1 LIAERRSF
9 FELAAAMWNHLP
21 GMRARMADAGIER
34 PQMSPRD
41 TGDLIA
47 FLFTLD
53 YFDALGDVDVGRELF
68 AVKKCVMCHQVE
80 GAGGVIGPNLDYLSQ
95 YSSPMFVAAA
105 IWRHGPAMA
114 ETMRSLRIQRPT
126 FNGSEFRDLMAF
138 FRSVTEQSP
147 EGPMYVLP
155 GRADLGRELYES
167 KACIRCHRVRGTG
180 GQIGPALSGRGLEW
194 SATDFMAAL
203 WNKAPS
209 MQAAMRA
216 AGMSIPEL
224 SAEEM
229 ADLVAYLYSVN
240 YFGEAG
246 NPNRGRQMVTARGC
260 LRCHSLSGQGE
271 TVANDLAEGTSLVTN
286 NDVVAALWSHTVTGF
301 GESGDDVMPWPEFT
315 PVQMADLVAFLRR
328 LRQAR

>member
-180 GQIGPALSGRGLEW
+180 DRP
-194 SATDFMAAL
+194 
-203 WNKAPS
+203 
-209 MQAAMRA
+209 
-216 AGMSIPEL
+216 
-224 SAEEM
+224 
-229 ADLVAYLYSVN
+229 
-240 YFGEAG
+240 
-246 NPNRGRQMVTARGC
+246 
-260 LRCHSLSGQGE
+260 
-271 TVANDLAEGTSLVTN
+271 
-286 NDVVAALWSHTVTGF
+286 
-301 GESGDDVMPWPEFT
+301 
-315 PVQMADLVAFLRR
+315 
-328 LRQAR
+328 